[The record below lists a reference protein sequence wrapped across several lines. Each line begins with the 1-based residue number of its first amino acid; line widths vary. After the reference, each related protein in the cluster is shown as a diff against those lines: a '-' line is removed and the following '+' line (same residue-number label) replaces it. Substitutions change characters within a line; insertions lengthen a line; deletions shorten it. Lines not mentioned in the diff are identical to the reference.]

1 MKALRAI
8 ASLGSKD
15 TTVAGKGG
23 RLKTGM
29 AYDVIMM
36 CGIGVGH
43 TRVRGAQGQA
53 CGVAQR
59 RPYCLI
65 VSLCPSASYATQE
78 QDLFEQLLGLIPL
91 PFCIH
96 LPCTLRKSRT

>member
-1 MKALRAI
+1 MI

-23 RLKTGM
+23 VLKTGM
-29 AYDVIMM
+29 AYDVICVMKHRVIMM
-36 CGIGVGH
+36 CGDGVGD

-53 CGVAQR
+53 YGVAQR

-65 VSLCPSASYATQE
+65 VFLCPFASYATQK
-78 QDLFEQLLGLIPL
+78 QDLLYSP
-91 PFCIH
+91 
-96 LPCTLRKSRT
+96 